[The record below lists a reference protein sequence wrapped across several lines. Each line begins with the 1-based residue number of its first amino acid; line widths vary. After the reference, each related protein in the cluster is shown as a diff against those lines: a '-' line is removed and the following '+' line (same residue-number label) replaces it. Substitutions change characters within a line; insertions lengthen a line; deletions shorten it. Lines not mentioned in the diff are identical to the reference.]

1 MVGHPE
7 IKPKGKLSSYLLFF
21 ISFKE
26 QYKANQTDSALN
38 CIELSKKC
46 SEKWK
51 TISEEEKKKYEE
63 LARVHN
69 ARCVKKK
76 RTDPLRGVRR
86 SQRKRRGKRGN
97 QTKRKRPLS
106 AFFLFMAAHRPA
118 LERSNPGWSMVE
130 IAKKL
135 GTMWHQQPD
144 KDKEMY
150 KQKAAQLRQKK
161 QKGKAAG
168 QGRSRGQSRKRGG
181 SQHYAPEKKQENLD
195 IEHIRGQE

>member
-1 MVGHPE
+1 V
-7 IKPKGKLSSYLLFF
+7 
-21 ISFKE
+21 
-26 QYKANQTDSALN
+26 
-38 CIELSKKC
+38 
-46 SEKWK
+46 
-51 TISEEEKKKYEE
+51 
-63 LARVHN
+63 
-69 ARCVKKK
+69 
-76 RTDPLRGVRR
+76 
-86 SQRKRRGKRGN
+86 QRRRGKRGN

-118 LERSNPGWSMVE
+118 LERSNPGWTMVE

-144 KDKEMY
+144 KDKEVY

-181 SQHYAPEKKQENLD
+181 SQRRGSKRREAADDLD
-195 IEHIRGQE
+195 CVICC